1 MWRKARTFQRRG
13 WTKSWV
19 HDFHRSTGSIHKW
32 PGQEKYTE
40 RWMGEVNYVRA
51 RWSESWKAMS
61 NSLWPHGLQ
70 PVRPLCPWNSS
81 GQNTGV
87 GSCSLRLGIFPTQGL
102 NLGLPCCRWILYH
115 LSHQGSPRTL
125 EWVAYPFSR
134 VSLPTQESNQ
144 SLLHW
149 QDTAMKGF
157 LFVCFV
163 FNFSLSCKDL

>member
-1 MWRKARTFQRRG
+1 MFVFVRLCEYLISVSLFQSAVSSM
-13 WTKSWV
+13 KSLLM
-19 HDFHRSTGSIHKW
+19 H
-32 PGQEKYTE
+32 
-40 RWMGEVNYVRA
+40 
-51 RWSESWKAMS
+51 SWHSKIVEEMYWIECCVCVCVCVLS
-61 NSLWPHGLQ
+61 SVQFFVTYGLQ